1 MISIN
6 LVYEDELQKAVMLRI
21 LAMFG
26 EKFYPGTFFPGNGF
40 GYIKKRIHNFHE
52 ASKIMPYFILTDL
65 DTAPC
70 APLKIQTWLTGDKNP
85 NLIFRIAVTEVES
98 WVYADIV
105 NFPKQFRCQYTIPN
119 GADATEDGKKF
130 LFTIIKKTA
139 PKIIQEEILPE
150 IGTSAKIGKGYNLV
164 LCNFVAR
171 YWDPHIARLH
181 SKSLHR
187 AIVALERYNPV

>member
-70 APLKIQTWLTGDKNP
+70 APLKSRHG
-85 NLIFRIAVTEVES
+85 
-98 WVYADIV
+98 
-105 NFPKQFRCQYTIPN
+105 
-119 GADATEDGKKF
+119 
-130 LFTIIKKTA
+130 
-139 PKIIQEEILPE
+139 
-150 IGTSAKIGKGYNLV
+150 
-164 LCNFVAR
+164 
-171 YWDPHIARLH
+171 
-181 SKSLHR
+181 
-187 AIVALERYNPV
+187 